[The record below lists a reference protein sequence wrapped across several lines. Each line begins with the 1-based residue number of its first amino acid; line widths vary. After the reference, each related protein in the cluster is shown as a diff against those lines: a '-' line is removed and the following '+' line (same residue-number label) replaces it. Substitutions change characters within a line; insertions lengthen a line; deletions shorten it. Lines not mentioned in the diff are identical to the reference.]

1 MTDWRRRDEGPDQAK
16 RALAAGAVLGLAALG
31 WMLLARSGEERISSN
46 GFSVGGPAAGARPLP
61 RSPGADGA
69 PTGLSM
75 VRLGF
80 TEAPSSSQPE
90 SAGVAPAAAGAS
102 EAPAAASPPADAPVS
117 PAAASADSKADLSA
131 IGVRSDAKSLS
142 RLGEE
147 KGLLSAV
154 VAKAFEHP
162 AVLRLLLNNK
172 TLVDAYFS
180 RGLVQKNCSSGS
192 ALKSYLMNGSDP
204 QGVSE
209 EMAIARSLL
218 SRPAAAAAAAGTEF
232 GSRLMSC
239 PSVGELAKD
248 PGAALAI
255 AGANPGVLGLLADP
269 GAMKALSSNPQ
280 ALSLLGSAQSS
291 LGGGTAGAAR

>member
-1 MTDWRRRDEGPDQAK
+1 MTDWRGRDEGPDQTK
-16 RALAAGAVLGLAALG
+16 IALAAGAVLGLAVLG
-31 WMLLARSGEERISSN
+31 WMLLARAGEERVSSN
-46 GFSVGGPAAGARPLP
+46 GFSVGGPAAAARPAP
-61 RSPGADGA
+61 RPSGADGS

-75 VRLGF
+75 VRFGF
-80 TEAPSSSQPE
+80 TESPASSPSAP
-90 SAGVAPAAAGAS
+90 AGGAPAAATGAAAES
-102 EAPAAASPPADAPVS
+102 ADAAAPAPPPA
-117 PAAASADSKADLSA
+117 PATPADSKADLSE

-142 RLGEE
+142 RLGAE

-180 RGLVQKNCSSGS
+180 RSLVQKNCSSGS

-209 EMAIARSLL
+209 EMTIARSLL
-218 SRPAAAAAAAGTEF
+218 SHPDAAAAAAGTEF
-232 GSRLMSC
+232 GARLMSC

-255 AGANPGVLGLLADP
+255 AGANPGVLGLMSDP

-291 LGGGTAGAAR
+291 LGGGTAGSTP

>member
-1 MTDWRRRDEGPDQAK
+1 MTDWRGRDEGPGQTK
-16 RALAAGAVLGLAALG
+16 LALAAGAALGLAVLG
-31 WMLLARSGEERISSN
+31 WMFLARSGEERVSSN
-46 GFSVGGPAAGARPLP
+46 GFSVGGPAAAARSAP
-61 RSPGADGA
+61 RPAGSDGS

-75 VRLGF
+75 VRFGF
-80 TEAPSSSQPE
+80 TESP
-90 SAGVAPAAAGAS
+90 
-102 EAPAAASPPADAPVS
+102 AASPSQPAGGAPVAATG
-117 PAAASADSKADLSA
+117 AAAESSGAAAPAPATPADSKADLA
-131 IGVRSDAKSLS
+131 DIGVRSDAKSLS
-142 RLGEE
+142 RLGSET
-147 KGLLSAV
+147 GLLSAV

-180 RGLVQKNCSSGS
+180 RDLVQKNCSSGS

-218 SRPAAAAAAAGTEF
+218 SHPDAAAAAAGTEF
-232 GSRLMSC
+232 GARLMNC
-239 PSVGELAKD
+239 PSVGALAKD

-255 AGANPGVLGLLADP
+255 AGANPGVLGLMADP

-291 LGGGTAGAAR
+291 LGGGTAGSAP